1 MKKRGLYI
9 IIIIFLIGL
18 LTACGSTKVS
28 ESYKDLIGSWLLDSR
43 YVDTVPQKTAMIIL
57 DFKSDETVDI
67 YEYIP
72 TEEQPATVFR
82 ADAAVPDKSTFTLKE
97 TSPVAVK
104 GNAISYQ
111 YQGNTI
117 EATFS
122 VDLNSM
128 SVHMYIQNEEGR
140 IIHDI
145 YKTADKEKRP

>member
-1 MKKRGLYI
+1 M
-9 IIIIFLIGL
+9 
-18 LTACGSTKVS
+18 
-28 ESYKDLIGSWLLDSR
+28 
-43 YVDTVPQKTAMIIL
+43 
-57 DFKSDETVDI
+57 
-67 YEYIP
+67 
-72 TEEQPATVFR
+72 FR